1 MSLTPAASV
10 VRGAPLGLAAAVA
23 LLTRVP
29 VGRIVAVEP
38 RAVAAAAPFYPLVG
52 AGLGALAGLAEQVL
66 SPVLPPLVV
75 AALLIALLAML
86 TGAMHLDALA
96 DTTDALGGQS
106 REDSLRIMRDHSV
119 GAFGATAIALALLL
133 KVAAVAAL
141 IESGEAMAG
150 LVAAGACS
158 RASVLPLAV
167 LLPDARR
174 DERSS
179 SVSEQISVAGAVLG
193 LLVAAALAVLAAGEV
208 GVFVF
213 VAVLALAGLAAVFYR
228 RWLGG
233 VTGDA
238 LGAVIELAEL
248 AALTTALAAL

>member
-1 MSLTPAASV
+1 MSVTPAASV
-10 VRGAPLGLAAAVA
+10 VRGAPLGLVAAVA
-23 LLTRVP
+23 FLTRVP
-29 VGRIVAVEP
+29 VGRAVAVDAK
-38 RAVAAAAPFYPLVG
+38 AVGAGAPFYPLVG
-52 AGLGALAGLAEQVL
+52 AGLGALAGLAEHGL
-66 SPVLPPLVV
+66 SPLLPPLVV

-86 TGAMHLDALA
+86 TGALHLDALA
-96 DTTDALGGQS
+96 DTADALGGRS
-106 REDSLRIMRDHSV
+106 REDRLRIMRDHYV
-119 GAFGATAIALALLL
+119 GAFGATAIALTLVL

-141 IESGEAMAG
+141 IESGEALAG

-158 RASVLPLAV
+158 RASILPLAV

-193 LLVAAALAVLAAGEV
+193 LLAAAALAVLVAGEA

-213 VAVLALAGLAAVFYR
+213 VAVLALAVLAAVFYW

-238 LGAVIELAEL
+238 LGAVIELAEVV
-248 AALTTALAAL
+248 ALTTALASL